1 MTQSDTEKH
10 ISNCSSK
17 NIYVRI
23 CTSLV
28 TTYDLTPTL
37 CMYTLQY
44 MNALKIDT
52 VLRCQAGNC
61 PHFTEHDPIG
71 VRYEPGAGHF

>member
-1 MTQSDTEKH
+1 M
-10 ISNCSSK
+10 
-17 NIYVRI
+17 YVAGDDVR
-23 CTSLV
+23 LDANFV
-28 TTYDLTPTL
+28 
-37 CMYTLQY
+37 YTLQY